1 MKANTC
7 TLTDLF
13 RVDVRYEMPPSQRQ
27 YVWNRKRQWEPLWGD
42 IRDTAEAFLRDKR
55 GQRNTTQGRYIV
67 QNQRKSHFLGSVAV
81 QQQTDPGLIA
91 GTVETKSVIDGQ
103 QRLTT
108 LQLAIHAAQV
118 VTKKYDE
125 RTHEA
130 LNPFVSNYQ
139 ASMPD
144 DNYRYKIWSKA
155 SEGDCKAFIQAM
167 NEDDM
172 ASIELSDGNDS
183 AIVTAHR
190 FFVQSITEWLDTD
203 TAGRG
208 RTDEERQELCES
220 LRHTLL
226 ALLKIIVI
234 DIEADA
240 DPRLVYETLNAR
252 GTSLTQSDLIKNDI
266 MAPVSEVDAGQKWP
280 FDDDWWSVIPEDEQ
294 PSRSRADVLLHHW
307 ITMRRRET
315 GEPVHATEVFDAY
328 SKYANSEKRI
338 GRDSYLAILQ
348 DIAEVSKFYRR
359 FICETEYA
367 QDLIGLSSNDIV
379 PVILWLD
386 SATKG
391 NNPQWVTGWSAL
403 SSFLARRS
411 VCRKET
417 TGGSFRRTIEALLHE
432 VQGDGRNPEK
442 AGDLV
447 VDYLK
452 KLVGI
457 ETSAWPDDQALRDN
471 FRNRAIYIDPGV
483 DVTRRV
489 LVMLERGISLHQ
501 ERTTVPDTYQ
511 LGAAW
516 LGEKREALDVA
527 VNSVEHIMP
536 RAWRAHWHTSLNEKI
551 EDAERRNKLLNTL
564 GNLTLV
570 TRELNN
576 RLGNNEWRSK
586 RALIHED
593 QSSMKFLMNRQLIAQ
608 PPDRWDVEE
617 IDRRGEY
624 LADVACTIWPGPNS
638 ETWRR

>member
-55 GQRNTTQGRYIV
+55 GQRDTTQGRYIV

-203 TAGRG
+203 TAGRD

-234 DIEADA
+234 DIETDD

-266 MAPVSEVDAGQKWP
+266 MAPVSVVDEAQKWP

-307 ITMRRRET
+307 ITMRRREI
-315 GEPVHATEVFDAY
+315 GEPVHATEVFNAY
-328 SKYANSEKRI
+328 SKYANSENRI

-348 DIAEVSKFYRR
+348 DIAEASKFYREY
-359 FICETEYA
+359 ICEKEDA
-367 QDLIGLSSNDIV
+367 QDLIGLSSSDIV
-379 PVILWLD
+379 PVLLWLG
-386 SATKG
+386 SATEG
-391 NNPQWVTGWSAL
+391 TGLQWIKGWSAL
-403 SSFLARRS
+403 TSFLARRS
-411 VCRKET
+411 VCGKET
-417 TGGSFRRTIEALLHE
+417 TGVSFRRTLEALLHE
-432 VQGDGRNPEK
+432 VQDDGRNPEK

-471 FRNRAIYIDPGV
+471 FRNRAIYIDPGS

-489 LVMLERGISLHQ
+489 LMMLERGIPIHHK
-501 ERTTVPDTYQ
+501 RFTVPDPYR

-516 LGEKREALDVA
+516 LGEKREAFDVA

-536 RAWRAHWHTSLNEKI
+536 RAWRAHWRTSLNEKI
-551 EDAERRNKLLNTL
+551 EDSERRNKLLNTL

-570 TRELNN
+570 TRELNS
-576 RLGNNEWRSK
+576 RLGNNDWVNK
-586 RALIHED
+586 QLLISAD
-593 QSSMKFLMNRQLIAQ
+593 QSSMKFLMNRQLIGH
-608 PPDRWDVEE
+608 PPDRWDAEE

-624 LADVACTIWPGPNS
+624 LADVACTVWPGPNS
-638 ETWRR
+638 ETWR